1 MPNQVKNSVLDF
13 IGLIRVNQWV
23 KNLIVFLPMFFNAQ
37 LIDGNSIAAGFV
49 AFLSFSLV
57 ASAVYCLNDIIDVDF
72 DKNHT
77 TKKKRPLAS
86 GKISKDKAY
95 KLMFSLIIVGL
106 VLSYVFNSIKLTYVL
121 LIYFILNVGYSY
133 FFKNIIILDV
143 VIIAFSFVLRIV
155 SGGIAT
161 NTILSYWIIIMVFL
175 LALFLALA
183 KRRDE
188 LIIYEETKLLVRKN
202 IKNYNLKSINI
213 VLVIISVT
221 IFGLYVSYTLSN
233 KIKEQFESDY
243 VIVTALF
250 VLLGIVRYF
259 FLLKKRIAYGNPTK
273 ILLKDYFIQ
282 LIVFGWLITFYIIIY
297 V

>member
-221 IFGLYVSYTLSN
+221 IFSLYVSYTLSN

-250 VLLGIVRYF
+250 VLLGIIRYF

-273 ILLKDYFIQ
+273 ILLKDYLIQ